1 MVTVADHLVQALEV
15 LSAAAAD
22 PPELASLNPNSF
34 AAKRVLLTNVADHPG
49 VAEFGQMVAAALG
62 WDPSEMI
69 SISDSPSSGSGLR
82 AEHLG
87 RMLVARARHQEAAEV
102 LHSFF
107 ALVESNVVE
116 LSEVH
121 VLWGLRPA
129 TPVSLP
135 GGLQLVA
142 LEDAPPSLLRD
153 RYLGVPER
161 LNAPPAGHPAVVPR
175 PGAALVRRLEHGP
188 VFLSAPEFGAHPVS
202 QAATEEVLDVVRIL
216 TALLRRPVFPLAQGY
231 VLDEATPLWLGGGWG
246 GQSIYWSFQAAHEPE
261 DLDAERLASG
271 VAAYLGSNEALRN
284 GLRTALERLRA
295 AYIHPWFHERAMDLG
310 IALEA
315 TLFAGD
321 RSSYTGE
328 LAYRFKIRGTLLLGG
343 DPSERR
349 RTAELLSQ
357 VYKLR
362 SRVAHGGRS
371 PHGNEAE
378 EAVISES
385 LELCCRLVEALV
397 MRGSVPDWDGIAMGW
412 EVAG

>member
-1 MVTVADHLVQALEV
+1 
-15 LSAAAAD
+15 
-22 PPELASLNPNSF
+22 
-34 AAKRVLLTNVADHPG
+34 
-49 VAEFGQMVAAALG
+49 MVAAALG
-62 WDPSEMI
+62 WDPTGMI
-69 SISDSPSSGSGLR
+69 SIADSPSSGSGLP

-87 RMLVARARHQEAAEV
+87 RMLVARARHEEAAEV

-129 TPVSLP
+129 KPVSLP
-135 GGLQLVA
+135 EGLQLVA

-153 RYLGVPER
+153 RYLCVPER
-161 LNAPPAGHPAVVPR
+161 LDAPLADHPAVVPR

-188 VFLSAPEFGAHPVS
+188 VFLPAPEFGRHSAS
-202 QAATEEVLDVVRIL
+202 REAATEEMLDVVRIL
-216 TALLRRPVFPLAQGY
+216 TALLRRPVFPLAHGY

-246 GQSIYWSFQAAHEPE
+246 GQSIYGSFQAAHEPE
-261 DLDAERLASG
+261 DLDSDRLTSG
-271 VAAYLGSNEALRN
+271 VAAYLGSNEALRS

-343 DPSERR
+343 DASERR

-357 VYKLR
+357 IYKLR

-371 PHGNEAE
+371 PHGNNAE
-378 EAVISES
+378 QTVISKS
-385 LELCCRLVEALV
+385 LELCCRLVEAMV

-412 EVAG
+412 DVAG